1 MLHSGCSALNGVNPF
16 FFSFFQKKKKKK
28 KKRKK
33 DIEQILQ
40 FEKKVDKRKVYHIN

>member
-16 FFSFFQKKKKKK
+16 FFSFFQK

>member
-16 FFSFFQKKKKKK
+16 FFSFFQKK